1 LPGGKGERVKRV
13 RESKGA
19 RYYYWI
25 IVYDQGRP
33 YLVFGGAD
41 EEEAR
46 RKGLE
51 LLVGENFEL
60 KRYPTSDLSR
70 ASAFFRGR
78 RLDET
83 HSLRESSR
91 RIGHDRSIAR
101 LKRRRQGGIG

>member
-1 LPGGKGERVKRV
+1 MTAR
-13 RESKGA
+13 

-25 IVYDQGRP
+25 ITVDNGHP

-51 LLVGENFEL
+51 ILGGVDFQL
-60 KRYPTSDLSR
+60 KRYPTSDLST
-70 ASAFFRGR
+70 ASAYFRGK

-83 HSLRESSR
+83 HSLRESSK
-91 RIGHDRSIAR
+91 RIGHTRSLDR
-101 LKRRRQGGIG
+101 LKKKQQRGIG